1 MNRVLSDKVAVVYG
15 AGGAVGGAVA
25 HALAREGAKVYASG
39 RTLEGV
45 EKVVQEIVDAG
56 GWAEAAQVDALDE
69 QAVDRHAAE
78 VAEREGGIDISF
90 NAIGFQAVQGT
101 PLTELAHSDFAFP
114 IATWTSTQFLTA
126 RAAARHM
133 VPNRRGVILTLTAS
147 PARLAIPGAGG
158 FGVACVAI
166 EGLTRTLA
174 AELAPHGVRV
184 VCLRPHR
191 IGDSKFG
198 AEFEADTRA
207 GDEFRSF
214 LEDMTLLKRLPT
226 LAEVADTAVFV
237 ASDHAGSMTGVVADL
252 TAGMSID

>member
-45 EKVVQEIVDAG
+45 EKVVHEIVDAG

-198 AEFEADTRA
+198 AEFEADPRA